1 MTVFSS
7 WLPPHLSRHVTP
19 LLLLR
24 PLSCC
29 ESRQAVVQV
38 LGPAAVKLCQ
48 WLSYGNLLS
57 TLPAAGCVKELAT
70 AAGSALKA
78 IAAQPPTPHLRHQSE
93 GAARRLV
100 VTKLAA
106 AQQVLA
112 GPAWSAKTSSSECC
126 YSSWQHSQH
135 ILALLPIQ
143 AHMATAANSLS
154 GKPSL
159 KYVSCQHVQRSAAA
173 LFGGFVR
180 GCVY

>member
-1 MTVFSS
+1 M
-7 WLPPHLSRHVTP
+7 
-19 LLLLR
+19 
-24 PLSCC
+24 
-29 ESRQAVVQV
+29 QV

-48 WLSYGNLLS
+48 WLSHGNLLS

-78 IAAQPPTPHLRHQSE
+78 IAAQPSTPHLRQQSE
-93 GAARRLV
+93 GSGAARRLV

-112 GPAWSAKTSSSECC
+112 GPAWSAKNSSLECC
-126 YSSWQHSQH
+126 YTSWQHSQH

-143 AHMATAANSLS
+143 AHTATAANSLS

-173 LFGGFVR
+173 LFGGL
-180 GCVY
+180 